1 MNYTFFMIP
10 LSVIEKTERGSDESG
25 NFITINGV
33 KIYRLHLIGTI
44 AAMEINEESGS
55 GYIILD
61 DTFSTILVHF
71 QRPLFNLFKD
81 LSKGNMVEVLGSI
94 DVYNESTTL
103 ELNNIRR
110 VTLERYAYN
119 KLESIKNAAE
129 LSK

>member
-1 MNYTFFMIP
+1 MLP
-10 LSVIEKTERGSDESG
+10 LSIVDKAEHASDGDG
-25 NFITINGV
+25 NFVNFKGT
-33 KIYRLHLIGTI
+33 KIYRLRVIGTI

-71 QRPLFNLFKD
+71 QRPMFGLFKEVN
-81 LSKGNMVEVLGSI
+81 KGTIVEVLGTI

-103 ELNNIRR
+103 ELNNIKK
-110 VTLERYAYN
+110 TSLERYAYN
-119 KLESIKNAAE
+119 QLESIKNEAE